1 MVIDAMEKTT
11 ASIIPRIVATKGEMT
26 FNDLVMTAFIFGM
39 GQAANILV
47 KNEGLMTPQALS
59 AAIGDVITNG
69 CDDPTPPQTNQP
81 G

>member
-11 ASIIPRIVATKGEMT
+11 ASIIPRIVATKGEMS

-47 KNEGLMTPQALS
+47 KNEGIMTPQALS

-69 CDDPTPPQTNQP
+69 ARQEEDPLTNQP
-81 G
+81 V